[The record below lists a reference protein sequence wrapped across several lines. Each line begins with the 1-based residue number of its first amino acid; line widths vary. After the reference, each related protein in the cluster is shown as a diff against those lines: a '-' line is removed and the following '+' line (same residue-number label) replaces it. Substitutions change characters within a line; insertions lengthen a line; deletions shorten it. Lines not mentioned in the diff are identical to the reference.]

1 MVLELASIYV
11 RAGEEKAFTAAYRQV
26 RKGSPVVEH
35 FEDVEAA
42 L

>member
-1 MVLELASIYV
+1 MVLELALIDV
-11 RAGEEKAFTAAYRQV
+11 HAGEAKAFTAAYRQV
-26 RKGSPVVEH
+26 RTGSPVIEH